1 MNRLLRA
8 GLGVPVLVLLLL
20 AMLILPLAPPL
31 LDLLFTFNIALAL
44 VVMLVVVYVLRPLDF
59 AAFPTVLLLAT
70 LMRLALNVA
79 STRVVLLNGHS
90 GPDAAGQVIQA
101 FGEFV
106 IGGNYAVGLVVFA
119 ILVIINFVV
128 VTKGAGRI
136 AEVSARFTLDALPGK
151 QMAID
156 ADLNAGLIDQDDARQ
171 RREELVAEA
180 DFYGAM
186 DGASKFVRGDAVAG
200 ILILVINLLGGL
212 AIGTLDHGLSFGE
225 AVRAYA
231 LLTIGDGLAAQVPS
245 LLLSTATAIIVAR
258 VTSSQDVGSQILGQ
272 LFADPRVLGVTAG
285 VIGVMALIPGMPNL
299 SFFILAAA
307 LGGAARVLH
316 HRKSQERR
324 PEPQAPPAPPPNP
337 DDREVTWDDVSPMDV
352 LGLEIGYRLI
362 PQVDKA
368 QGGQLLG
375 RIKGVRRK
383 FSQELGF
390 LIPPVHIRD
399 NLELPPAGYRITLLG
414 SVVGEAELIPGRE
427 MAINPGE
434 VFGELDGTPGK
445 DPAFGLDAVWI
456 TPDQTETAQTMGY
469 TVVDIGTVIAT
480 HLSAVIQRHAADLL
494 GRDEVEELLRR
505 GRGDADIAV
514 TDLVPGGLPLALF
527 HRLLRS
533 LLEEQIPIRDTRTI
547 AEILAEAAV
556 TSQEPDALLA
566 ALRVG
571 LSRSIVQQL
580 CGSADEV
587 EVLALAPE
595 LERILLNAWK
605 PAEGVPQVLEPNLAE
620 QLRNGLAD
628 AAQRQEVSGGVPI
641 LLVPPEIRQAVS
653 RFVRHAVSGLSVLAY
668 TEIPA
673 QRRVR
678 VVATVGATG

>member
-90 GPDAAGQVIQA
+90 GADAAGQVIRA

-200 ILILVINLLGGL
+200 ILILVINLLGGF
-212 AIGTLDHGLSFGE
+212 AIGTLEHGLSFGE

-307 LGGAARVLH
+307 LGGVARVM
-316 HRKSQERR
+316 HRRKLQERR
-324 PEPQAPPAPPPNP
+324 AEPQAPPAPPPNP

-390 LIPPVHIRD
+390 LIPAVHIRD

-434 VFGELDGTPGK
+434 VFGDLDGTPGK

-480 HLSAVIQRHAADLL
+480 HLSAIIQRHAADLL

-505 GRGDADIAV
+505 GRGDADTPVA
-514 TDLVPGGLPLALF
+514 DLVPGGLPLALF

-547 AEILAEAAV
+547 AEILAETAV

-580 CGSADEV
+580 CGSAEEV